1 MPKVDLQALKAR
13 VPLSTVLRG
22 HVEFKQHGDEL
33 KGLCPFHKE
42 DTPSFTV
49 FDGDSRFRCFGCGVQ
64 GDVLDA
70 LQKLERLDFKPAL
83 RRLQDL
89 AGVAPE
95 MAPRRVVKKKVPL
108 HPVPTSAPAATF
120 RHRDYGDPAV
130 VWTYRAADGRVLGY
144 VARFNLPEG
153 GKAVLPRSWT
163 AEGWEWVAFA
173 QPRPLYGLELL
184 RPTGTVVLVEGE
196 KSADACRQLL
206 PGCWVGTWPGGG
218 KALKH
223 ADLRPLAGRKLVLW
237 PDLDRKTYPDTHVQ
251 AGQLMPEL
259 EQPGLA
265 TMLAAADLA
274 EGQGCEVRLFW
285 PPASSVD
292 GWDAADALAEG
303 WTPARTRE
311 EMKKSIFTAAELR
324 KRLEPPQAGPPVD
337 EEVDGDPVQA
347 LGHDHGRYHYL
358 ARGAR
363 QVLALSGGAHTK
375 QGLLMLAPL
384 HYWEREFPSKDGVH
398 WLAAANAMI
407 RRCEARGVFLPDRV
421 RGRGVWIDEDRVV
434 VHLGDRLLVDGAEA
448 PVMEFR
454 SPYIYEASGR
464 LDIGTSGALEVFQ
477 ARRLVDLCLLLPW
490 AHPAQGMLLAGW
502 LVVAQISGAL
512 RWRPHIWV
520 TGPAGSGKSWTYD
533 SILSRCLGRYAVAAA
548 AETTSAGLRQHLG
561 RDARPV
567 LIDEVEGTD
576 SSAQGRIQGVLA
588 LARQSSSG
596 GGKIWKGTTGGDAM
610 GFEVKAC
617 FAFCSINVGLK
628 EHADATR
635 TSVLSFTPDAHG
647 SAEER
652 AEKFEQV
659 IKPLH
664 AELLTPNFVAGLQA
678 RAIRLANV
686 IVRNAET
693 LAAAGASPNLYGS
706 RRAGDQI
713 GTLMAGAHALLSD
726 DLIAPESAEEYLRRE
741 APPPVVEAA
750 DDAPDEQKLLW
761 RIFQTRVRIHNGT
774 AAVEYTLGDLARRGT
789 FTAEADL
796 AIPRDEAL
804 RHLRMHG
811 IRVEGSEVWFSNTHT
826 GLAKLLAGSTWAH
839 NWGAT
844 LARLPGARP
853 LPPKSYG
860 SAGLSRGQA
869 VPLEVVFTGA
879 DSEVEP

>member
-13 VPLSTVLRG
+13 VHVSTVLRG
-22 HVEFKQHGDEL
+22 HVELKAHGDEL

-49 FDGDSRFRCFGCGVQ
+49 FDGDARFRCFGCGAQ

-70 LQKLERLDFKPAL
+70 LQRLEGLDFKPAL
-83 RRLQDL
+83 RRLQEL
-89 AGVAPE
+89 AGTVPE
-95 MAPRRVVKKKVPL
+95 VAPRRVEKKKVAI
-108 HPVPTSAPAATF
+108 HPVPDSAPAAAF
-120 RHRDYGDPAV
+120 RHRDYGEPAK
-130 VWTYRAADGRVLGY
+130 VWTYKDAAGQVLGH
-144 VARFNLPEG
+144 VARFNLAEG

-163 AEGWEWVAFA
+163 AEGWAWVSFST
-173 QPRPLYGLELL
+173 PRPLYGLELL
-184 RPTGTVVLVEGE
+184 RPTGTAVLVEGE
-196 KSADACRQLL
+196 KAADACRQLL

-218 KALKH
+218 KAAKH
-223 ADLRPLAGRKLVLW
+223 ADFKPLAGRKLILW
-237 PDLDRKTYPDTHVQ
+237 PDLDLHAYPDKHVR
-251 AGQLMPEL
+251 AGEVMPPL

-265 TMLAAADLA
+265 SMLEVAEAAEKL
-274 EGQGCEVRLFW
+274 GCEVRIFW
-285 PPASSVD
+285 PPASKVD

-303 WTPARTRE
+303 WTPERTRG
-311 EMKKSIFTAAELR
+311 EMKKSIFTTAELL
-324 KRLEPPQAGPPVD
+324 KRLAPPPAGPPVH
-337 EEVDGDPVQA
+337 EEVEGDPVQA

-363 QVLALSGGAHTK
+363 QVLALAGGSHTK

-384 HYWEREFPSKDGVH
+384 HYWEREYPSKDGVH

-421 RGRGVWIDEDRVV
+421 RGRGVWMDEGRVV
-434 VHLGDRLLVDGAEA
+434 VHLGDRLLVDGAEV
-448 PVMEFR
+448 PVMEFK
-454 SPYIYEASGR
+454 SHFIYEASGR
-464 LDIGTSGALEVFQ
+464 LDIGTSGALDVDR
-477 ARRLVDLCLLLPW
+477 ARRLAELCRLLPW
-490 AHPAQGMLLAGW
+490 AHPAQGLLLAGW

-512 RWRPHIWV
+512 KWRPHIWV

-533 SILSRCLGRYAVAAA
+533 MILSRCLGRYAVAAA

-567 LIDEVEGTD
+567 IIDEVEGTD

-596 GGKIWKGTTGGDAM
+596 GGKIWKGTTAGDAM

-635 TSVLSFTPDAHG
+635 TSVLTFTPDAHG
-647 SAEER
+647 MPQER
-652 AEKFEQV
+652 ADRFEQV
-659 IKPLH
+659 IKPLQ
-664 AELLTPNFVAGLQA
+664 AGLLTPEFIAGLQA
-678 RAIRLANV
+678 RAIRLTSV

-726 DLIAPESAEEYLRRE
+726 ELIAPESAEEYLRRE
-741 APPPVVEAA
+741 APPVVVEAA
-750 DDAPDEQKLLW
+750 DDSPDEQKLLA
-761 RIFQTRVRIHNGT
+761 RIFQSRARLHNGT
-774 AAVEYTLGDLARRGT
+774 AQVEYTLGDLARRVS
-789 FTAEADL
+789 FCSESDL
-796 AIPRDEAL
+796 AIPKDEAL

-811 IRVEGSEVWFSNTHT
+811 IRVEATEVWFSNTHT

-860 SAGLSRGQA
+860 TAGLSRGQA
-869 VPLEVVFTGA
+869 LPLEVVFPGV
-879 DSEVEP
+879 DSEVES